1 MEINME
7 FLKISSG
14 KVKIMLSAAD
24 MQKWKLSSDS
34 KLTGDSILK
43 SRVFKLLDHV
53 KRHYDFEYEGDKLL
67 IQFYPSRDGGA
78 ELFVTKLGLLSKSG
92 ADALEK
98 SREITILN
106 NKRSMYAF
114 SSFSDLLLAAK
125 AICVRNK
132 ERKSELFVGESG
144 TYYLEIFEFGD
155 SKGSIIPEYALMLEF
170 ASPVP
175 KERISY
181 ITEHGECLTVG
192 NAVEVLASLA

>member
-78 ELFVTKLGLLSKSG
+78 ELFVTKLGLL
-92 ADALEK
+92 
-98 SREITILN
+98 
-106 NKRSMYAF
+106 
-114 SSFSDLLLAAK
+114 
-125 AICVRNK
+125 
-132 ERKSELFVGESG
+132 
-144 TYYLEIFEFGD
+144 
-155 SKGSIIPEYALMLEF
+155 
-170 ASPVP
+170 
-175 KERISY
+175 
-181 ITEHGECLTVG
+181 
-192 NAVEVLASLA
+192 